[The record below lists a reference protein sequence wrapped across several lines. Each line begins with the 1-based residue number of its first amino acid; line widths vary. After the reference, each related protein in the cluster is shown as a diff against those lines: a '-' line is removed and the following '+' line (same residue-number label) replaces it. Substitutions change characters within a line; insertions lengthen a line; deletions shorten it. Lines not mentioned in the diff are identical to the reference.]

1 MAAATRIR
9 SLGPLTTRVFNPV
22 IRLVAGS
29 LPGFGI
35 LTHTGRTSGRS
46 YRTPLL
52 VLRRGSHY
60 VVGLWYGSDAHWVK
74 NVLAAGG
81 CEIRVRGRDVRLI
94 DPEVFVDPQRRVLP
108 LPLRLAGRL
117 LRVTEFLRMR
127 AA

>member
-9 SLGPLTTRVFNPV
+9 FLGPFTTRVFDPV
-22 IRLVAGS
+22 TRLVAGS

-35 LTHTGRTSGRS
+35 LTHTGRTSGRP

-52 VLRRGSHY
+52 VLRRGDHY

-81 CEIRVRGRDVRLI
+81 CEMRVRGRDVRLV
-94 DPEVFVDPQRRVLP
+94 DPELFADRQRRVLP
-108 LPLRLAGRL
+108 RPLRFAGRL